1 LAGSGRETRFV
12 AFFPVAPKKSWSS
25 EGTMLT
31 VVARYVVSEGHD
43 STVARL
49 LRKNAEASRA
59 EPGCLEFSVYQE
71 INDPRAFLLYERYT
85 SEDTFQAHRRTL
97 HFQNI
102 IEQQVVP
109 LLDER
114 AWTRVKPLPA

>member
-1 LAGSGRETRFV
+1 
-12 AFFPVAPKKSWSS
+12 
-25 EGTMLT
+25 MLT

-49 LRKNAEASRA
+49 LRKNAEASRT

-71 INDPRAFLLYERYT
+71 IDDPRAFLLYERYT
-85 SEDTFQAHRRTL
+85 SEDAFQAHRRTP
-97 HFQNI
+97 HFEDI
-102 IEQQVVP
+102 IEQQVAP

-114 AWTRVKPLPA
+114 AWTRVEPLPT

>member
-1 LAGSGRETRFV
+1 VLI
-12 AFFPVAPKKSWSS
+12 
-25 EGTMLT
+25 

-43 STVARL
+43 ATVARL
-49 LRKNAEASRA
+49 LRKNAQATRA

-71 INDPRAFLLYERYT
+71 IDDPRAFLLYERYT
-85 SEDTFQAHRRTL
+85 SEDAFQAHRRTP
-97 HFQNI
+97 HFEDI

-114 AWTRVKPLPA
+114 AWTRVEPLPT

>member
-1 LAGSGRETRFV
+1 
-12 AFFPVAPKKSWSS
+12 
-25 EGTMLT
+25 MLI
-31 VVARYVVSEGHD
+31 VIARYVVVEGYE

-49 LRKNAEASRA
+49 LRKNAEASRG

-71 INDPRAFLLYERYT
+71 IDDPRAFLLYERYT
-85 SEDTFQAHRRTL
+85 SEDAFQAHRRTP
-97 HFQNI
+97 HFEDI

-114 AWTRVKPLPA
+114 AWTRLEELST

>member
-1 LAGSGRETRFV
+1 
-12 AFFPVAPKKSWSS
+12 
-25 EGTMLT
+25 MLT
-31 VVARYVVSEGHD
+31 VVARYVVGEGHE

-49 LRKNAEASRA
+49 LRENAEASRA

-71 INDPRAFLLYERYT
+71 LDDPRKILLYERYT
-85 SEDTFQAHRRTL
+85 SEDAFQAHRRSP
-97 HFQNI
+97 HFRDI
-102 IEQQVVP
+102 IERQVVP

>member
-1 LAGSGRETRFV
+1 VLI
-12 AFFPVAPKKSWSS
+12 
-25 EGTMLT
+25 

-49 LRKNAEASRA
+49 LRKNAQASRA

-71 INDPRAFLLYERYT
+71 IDDPRAFLLYERYT
-85 SEDTFQAHRRTL
+85 SEDAFQAHRRTP
-97 HFQNI
+97 HFEDI

-109 LLDER
+109 LVEKAFSEVVR
-114 AWTRVKPLPA
+114 AVRLPKMCRLAVASAGSGGL

>member
-1 LAGSGRETRFV
+1 
-12 AFFPVAPKKSWSS
+12 
-25 EGTMLT
+25 MLT
-31 VVARYVVSEGHD
+31 VVARYVVSEGQE

-71 INDPRAFLLYERYT
+71 IDDPRAFLLYERYT
-85 SEDTFQAHRRTL
+85 SEDAFQAHRRTPQ
-97 HFQNI
+97 FEEI
-102 IEQQVVP
+102 IEHQVAP

-114 AWTRVKPLPA
+114 TWTRVKPLPA